1 MLYSNK
7 KYLYSL
13 ELFLINEQ
21 LEVSY
26 DQTSY
31 MYEKR
36 EIMTTYVIFFC
47 FMRLPCSL
55 PAFLLSTFS
64 ICYQLAET

>member
-13 ELFLINEQ
+13 ELFLINEH

-36 EIMTTYVIFFC
+36 EIMTTYVIFC
-47 FMRLPCSL
+47 FLFYKTSMFSTCISFEH
-55 PAFLLSTFS
+55 FLS
-64 ICYQLAET
+64 YQLAET